1 MRTFSFL
8 FAFAVFL
15 VGPCMAGSS
24 AEHAA
29 HNIGTFSYNGT
40 PVAGPASALV
50 MAAR

>member
-15 VGPCMAGSS
+15 VGPCMAGAST
-24 AEHAA
+24 EHAA
-29 HNIGTFSYNGT
+29 HIGTFSYSGT
-40 PVAGPASALV
+40 PIAGFAPAMV

>member
-1 MRTFSFL
+1 MRPFSFL

-24 AEHAA
+24 SEHAA
-29 HNIGTFSYNGT
+29 HIGTYSYSGT
-40 PVAGPASALV
+40 PIADTAPMMV

>member
-8 FAFAVFL
+8 IAFAVFL

-24 AEHAA
+24 VERVAS
-29 HNIGTFSYNGT
+29 IGTFSYSGT
-40 PVAGPASALV
+40 PIASPAPAMV

>member
-8 FAFAVFL
+8 IAFAVFL

-29 HNIGTFSYNGT
+29 HIGTFSYSGT
-40 PVAGPASALV
+40 PIAGSAPAMV

>member
-8 FAFAVFL
+8 FAFAIFL

-29 HNIGTFSYNGT
+29 GIGTFSYSGT
-40 PVAGPASALV
+40 PIAGATPAPV

>member
-8 FAFAVFL
+8 IAFAVFL

-24 AEHAA
+24 AEHTAS
-29 HNIGTFSYNGT
+29 IGTFSYSGT
-40 PVAGPASALV
+40 PITGTASAMV

>member
-8 FAFAVFL
+8 IAFAVFL

-29 HNIGTFSYNGT
+29 HIGTFSYSGT
-40 PVAGPASALV
+40 PIAGPAPAMV

>member
-1 MRTFSFL
+1 MRTLSFL

-29 HNIGTFSYNGT
+29 GIGTFSYSGT
-40 PVAGPASALV
+40 PIASTDPA
-50 MAAR
+50 MMIAAR

>member
-1 MRTFSFL
+1 MRTLSFL

-29 HNIGTFSYNGT
+29 HIGTFSYSGT
-40 PVAGPASALV
+40 PIAGSPPVMV

>member
-8 FAFAVFL
+8 IAFAVFL
-15 VGPCMAGSS
+15 VGPSMAGSS

-29 HNIGTFSYNGT
+29 HIGTFSYSGT
-40 PVAGPASALV
+40 PITSPAPAMV